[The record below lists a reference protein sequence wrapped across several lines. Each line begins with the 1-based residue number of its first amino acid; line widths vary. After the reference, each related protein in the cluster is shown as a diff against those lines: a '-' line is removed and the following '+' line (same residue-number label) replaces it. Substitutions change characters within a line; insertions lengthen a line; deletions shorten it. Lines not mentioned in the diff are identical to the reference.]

1 VTLRLLRGESLE
13 ALSRELGV
21 EMYRLEAWRDRAH
34 AGIDASLRERTGDPV
49 QVELDHAMKRIG
61 SSKRRVLNQSTQ
73 ASTANSTAS
82 SVRHGPRRWITS
94 VLKSPITDSASR
106 RHPPGSHR
114 WGDAGIGQPVRIPHR
129 HILLGF
135 KVSSQQRTV

>member
-1 VTLRLLRGESLE
+1 MSKETTMKKQPEDRQEDASVAAEGARRATGAATDGAAVSPLGPGQRWSVGRKREATLRLLRGESLE

-61 SSKRRVLNQSTQ
+61 ELSMENELLRERCQTTFPL
-73 ASTANSTAS
+73 ASG
-82 SVRHGPRRWITS
+82 R
-94 VLKSPITDSASR
+94 SR
-106 RHPPGSHR
+106 R
-114 WGDAGIGQPVRIPHR
+114 
-129 HILLGF
+129 
-135 KVSSQQRTV
+135 

>member
-1 VTLRLLRGESLE
+1 MSKETTMKKQPEDRQEEASVAAEGARRATGAATDGAAVSPLGPGQRWSVGRKREATRRLLRGESLA

-61 SSKRRVLNQSTQ
+61 ELSMENELLRERCRTKFPLAPGR
-73 ASTANSTAS
+73 
-82 SVRHGPRRWITS
+82 
-94 VLKSPITDSASR
+94 SR
-106 RHPPGSHR
+106 R
-114 WGDAGIGQPVRIPHR
+114 
-129 HILLGF
+129 
-135 KVSSQQRTV
+135 